1 MSHKTS
7 VDRQGVVALAQLP
20 PVRSVTRRS
29 PRPAAAPP
37 GARQGAATRRAMQSL
52 AAYAGGSPGSS
63 GSSSPARAPPS
74 ALALPCAAPAV
85 ASPATATPAAAAA
98 APAAAATAARVR
110 ASAVVHV
117 DAAAFDAQLHGFVEP
132 AAKRPRRVGQAGGG
146 VGSGAEG
153 GRSVGGGRARSG
165 DGKDGKGGKGGKG
178 EEGGRAGA
186 VFLPTSEERMRGRW
200 WDAPKGSRTFAE
212 LEVYRA
218 YVPKREVWA
227 GKGVH
232 GGKGVNC
239 VKWVP
244 GHGHLLASAG
254 MDGVVKVWR
263 AEGDGVE
270 RLKVARAYSG
280 HQKGVRDASW
290 RSDGRQV
297 LTAGWDKSVLL
308 WDVETGKVV
317 GSFRGSGGMMPYC
330 VVYNPEEENEY
341 MVGCSDKKAL
351 QLDVRDGNGIVQTY
365 EHMGAVNSITF
376 VDENRRFVSSSDDKV
391 IRVWDVGIPICL
403 KYISD
408 PTMHSCPVTV
418 LHPNTKWI
426 SCQSMDNNVRVYGVL
441 DKFKLNTKKHF
452 NGHLVA
458 GYAAGLT
465 YSPDGRFMASGDA
478 MGRAF
483 FWDWKSSRMI
493 RTLQGH
499 KGVCIDVAW
508 HPTVPSRVVTCGWDG
523 NIKLWD

>member
-1 MSHKTS
+1 
-7 VDRQGVVALAQLP
+7 
-20 PVRSVTRRS
+20 
-29 PRPAAAPP
+29 
-37 GARQGAATRRAMQSL
+37 MQSL

-63 GSSSPARAPPS
+63 GSSSPARTPPS
-74 ALALPCAAPAV
+74 ALSLPCAAPSVPAPAV
-85 ASPATATPAAAAA
+85 PAPVAAVPLTPVAAAAR
-98 APAAAATAARVR
+98 PSGSVF
-110 ASAVVHV
+110 VHI

-132 AAKRPRRVGQAGGG
+132 VAKRPRRV
-146 VGSGAEG
+146 EK
-153 GRSVGGGRARSG
+153 SVGGEGGGAAVEGAAALGGRREETGA
-165 DGKDGKGGKGGKG
+165 GKGGKSGKG
-178 EEGGRAGA
+178 ERRGDGGGA
-186 VFLPTSEERMRGRW
+186 FLPSSEERMRGRW

-212 LEVYRA
+212 LEVYRG
-218 YVPKREVWA
+218 YVPKREVWN

-254 MDGVVKVWR
+254 MDGAVKVWR
-263 AEGDGVE
+263 ADGDGVE
-270 RLKVARAYSG
+270 RLNVARAYSG
-280 HQKGVRDASW
+280 HQTGVRDVSW

-523 NIKLWD
+523 DIKLWD